1 MTPRDREYEA
11 LRREIEKYSEFEHS
25 LYKVLYVSVTAILA
39 WGISSTNALICL
51 LAYCI
56 IFPSFRVMLSYNSGI
71 LRIGAY
77 MHVFYDEY
85 FWEKRLRRVC
95 NLPKSKVAY
104 YSSSYKTPFIF
115 VSVLSTILSLIILY
129 ENPVP
134 QYSYNIIITLLSLL
148 LLTILVIYAFKQGN
162 GNTIKDKYIKE
173 FEEIKEEEKK
183 SISART
189 SQNGNLTNLD
199 TPTD

>member
-1 MTPRDREYEA
+1 
-11 LRREIEKYSEFEHS
+11 
-25 LYKVLYVSVTAILA
+25 
-39 WGISSTNALICL
+39 
-51 LAYCI
+51 
-56 IFPSFRVMLSYNSGI
+56 
-71 LRIGAY
+71 

-85 FWEKRLRRVC
+85 FWEIRLRQVC
-95 NLPKSKVAY
+95 NLPKGKVAY

-134 QYSYNIIITLLSLL
+134 QYSSNIIITLLSLL
-148 LLTILVIYAFKQGN
+148 LLTILFVHAFN

-173 FEEIKEEEKK
+173 FEEIKKEEEK

-189 SQNGNLTNLD
+189 SQL
-199 TPTD
+199 

>member
-56 IFPSFRVMLSYNSGI
+56 IFPSFRVMLSYNAGI

-85 FWEKRLRRVC
+85 FWEKRLRQVC
-95 NLPKSKVAY
+95 NLPKGKVAY

-134 QYSYNIIITLLSLL
+134 QYSSNIIITLLSLL
-148 LLTILVIYAFKQGN
+148 LLTILVICRKHHISPLGLC
-162 GNTIKDKYIKE
+162 NTLV
-173 FEEIKEEEKK
+173 
-183 SISART
+183 
-189 SQNGNLTNLD
+189 Q
-199 TPTD
+199 